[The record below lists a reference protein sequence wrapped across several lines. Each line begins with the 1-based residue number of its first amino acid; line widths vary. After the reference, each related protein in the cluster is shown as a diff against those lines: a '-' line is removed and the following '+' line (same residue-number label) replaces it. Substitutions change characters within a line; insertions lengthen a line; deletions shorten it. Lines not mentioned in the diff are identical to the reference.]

1 MRGPTLE
8 AFQRAVFTKVDALL
22 LPAVPF
28 PAPRLADCDPNSTAG
43 ATRTMAEF
51 PRFTRPVSYLGL
63 PALVLPGGFSS
74 ANLPIGFQL
83 VAPPFAES
91 LLLKLGHHFQ
101 RETDWHLRRP
111 SNG

>member
-1 MRGPTLE
+1 
-8 AFQRAVFTKVDALL
+8 
-22 LPAVPF
+22 
-28 PAPRLADCDPNSTAG
+28 
-43 ATRTMAEF
+43 MAEF

-111 SNG
+111 SIG